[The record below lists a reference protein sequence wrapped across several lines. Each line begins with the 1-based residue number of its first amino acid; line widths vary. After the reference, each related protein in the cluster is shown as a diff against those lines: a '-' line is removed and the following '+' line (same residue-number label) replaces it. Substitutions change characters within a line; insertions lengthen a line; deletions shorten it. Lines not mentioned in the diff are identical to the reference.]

1 MNFIENLL
9 KNNSHVHVH
18 NDKLAYVEQTIR
30 SLISDGRKMLH
41 VVADFDY
48 TLTMYEKDG
57 VILPS
62 TFAVIESND
71 GVKLPDG
78 SLLRVQ
84 ADQLRSYYQPIEYDV
99 CMNIDE
105 KIPLMIEW
113 WRKAQALLLSS
124 NLNQSIIRA
133 LVYQSKLELKNGVQ
147 KFITELLRSKIPI
160 LVFSAGL
167 GNVIEIFLEKE
178 IPEFTL
184 NHELSQIISN
194 FIQYDTNGNLVAF
207 SKKLI
212 HSFNKNEHEIHDTP
226 YFKSILNR
234 SNVILL
240 GDTLGDVDMIA
251 GMKNLKRILKIGF
264 LNRSTPAKLEV
275 YKSAY
280 DIVLCDDQTFDI
292 PHLILK
298 AI

>member
-9 KNNSHVHVH
+9 KNNSHVHIH

-41 VVADFDY
+41 IVADFDY

-133 LVYQSKLELKNGVQ
+133 LVYQSKLELKNGVK

>member
-133 LVYQSKLELKNGVQ
+133 LVYQSKLELKNGVK

>member
-1 MNFIENLL
+1 
-9 KNNSHVHVH
+9 
-18 NDKLAYVEQTIR
+18 
-30 SLISDGRKMLH
+30 
-41 VVADFDY
+41 
-48 TLTMYEKDG
+48 MYEKDG

-133 LVYQSKLELKNGVQ
+133 LVYQSKLELKNGVK

>member
-48 TLTMYEKDG
+48 TLTMYEKDA

-62 TFAVIESND
+62 TFAVIESD
-71 GVKLPDG
+71 DRVKLPDG

-84 ADQLRSYYQPIEYDV
+84 ADQLRSYYQSIEHDV

-105 KIPLMIEW
+105 KIPHMIEW
-113 WRKAQALLLSS
+113 WRKAQALLLLS
-124 NLNQSIIRA
+124 NLNQPMIRA
-133 LVYQSKLELKNGVQ
+133 LVYKSKLELKKGV
-147 KFITELLRSKIPI
+147 KEFITELLRSETPI

-167 GNVIEIFLEKE
+167 GDVIEIFLEKE
-178 IPEFTL
+178 IPEFAL

-207 SKKLI
+207 S
-212 HSFNKNEHEIHDTP
+212 
-226 YFKSILNR
+226 
-234 SNVILL
+234 
-240 GDTLGDVDMIA
+240 DTLGDVGMIA
-251 GMKNLKRILKIGF
+251 GMKNLKQILKIGF
-264 LNRSTPAKLEV
+264 LNRSTPEKLEV

-280 DIVLCDDQTFDI
+280 DIVVSDDQTFDI
-292 PHLILK
+292 PNFILK